1 MDASTLL
8 SKSRIVPVVVI
19 EDLAVAVDLAKTLRD
34 VGVDSIEV
42 TLRTDCALEAIALI
56 ANQVPDIIVGAGS
69 VRRPAQFAE
78 IAARGARFAVSPG
91 ATDLLI
97 DEAIRSNMPLV
108 PGAATASEI
117 IRLMERGYVLQKFFP
132 AELLGGVAMLKALS
146 APLPEIRFFPT
157 GGISAAL
164 ATDYLSL
171 NCVSCIG
178 GSWFVPSALLR
189 EGRFEEIGGLA
200 AVALALANYK
210 P

>member
-1 MDASTLL
+1 MDASNLL

-19 EDLAVAVDLAKTLRD
+19 EDAATAVDLAKTLRD
-34 VGVDSIEV
+34 VGLGAIEV
-42 TLRTDCALEAIALI
+42 TLRTECALAAIELI

-69 VRRPAQFAE
+69 MRRPAQFAE

-108 PGAATASEI
+108 PGAATASEMI
-117 IRLMERGYVLQKFFP
+117 NLMERGYVLQKFFP

-157 GGISAAL
+157 GGITAAL
-164 ATDYLSL
+164 AKDYLSL
-171 NCVSCIG
+171 SCVTCIG
-178 GSWFVPSALLR
+178 GSWFVPAALLR
-189 EGRFEEIGGLA
+189 EGQFEKIGQLA
-200 AVALALANYK
+200 AEAVALGTR
-210 P
+210 

>member
-1 MDASTLL
+1 MDASNLL

-19 EDLAVAVDLAKTLRD
+19 EDAATAVDLAKTLRD
-34 VGVDSIEV
+34 VGLCAIEV
-42 TLRTDCALEAIALI
+42 TLRTECALAAIELI

-69 VRRPAQFAE
+69 MRRPAQFAE

-108 PGAATASEI
+108 PGAATASEMI
-117 IRLMERGYVLQKFFP
+117 NLMERGYVLQKFFP

-157 GGISAAL
+157 GGITAAL
-164 ATDYLSL
+164 AKDYLSL
-171 NCVSCIG
+171 SCVTCIG
-178 GSWFVPSALLR
+178 GSWFVPAALLR
-189 EGRFEEIGGLA
+189 EGQFEKIGQLA
-200 AVALALANYK
+200 AEAVALGTR
-210 P
+210 